1 MIERATGSWET
12 ILNTPSGNT
21 LKTLTVSDGDV
32 TAKGSKL
39 DCTGTLK
46 PGKTDGK
53 ETPTLT
59 LSCKSGSDGGR
70 GKGTL
75 HMRGE
80 DALALDWKGPVG
92 GWGGP
97 VDSFR
102 RTGSWGSRRYAHPLR
117 GILPRSHL
125 RR

>member
-59 LSCKSGSDGGR
+59 LSCKSGGDGGR
-70 GKGTL
+70 G
-75 HMRGE
+75 
-80 DALALDWKGPVG
+80 
-92 GWGGP
+92 
-97 VDSFR
+97 
-102 RTGSWGSRRYAHPLR
+102 
-117 GILPRSHL
+117 
-125 RR
+125 